1 MDTVGRS
8 RPDLGEGD
16 AMPRLTQEEAAA
28 IAGRFIRRK
37 NQPPPPI
44 LGIEFRPASRD
55 PTPGSAHDRWFVHFD
70 VRGPEGGAV
79 MDPCTQTV
87 VVNDAS
93 GRARLE
99 FQV

>member
-1 MDTVGRS
+1 
-8 RPDLGEGD
+8 
-16 AMPRLTQEEAAA
+16 MPRLTQEEAAA

-37 NQPPPPI
+37 NQPPPLI

-70 VRGPEGGAV
+70 VRGPKGGAV

>member
-1 MDTVGRS
+1 
-8 RPDLGEGD
+8 
-16 AMPRLTQEEAAA
+16 MPRLTQEEAAA

-37 NQPPPPI
+37 NQSPPPI
-44 LGIEFRPASRD
+44 LGIEFRSADKD

-70 VRGPEGGAV
+70 VRGPVGGAV

-93 GRARLE
+93 GRARSTHE
-99 FQV
+99 I